1 MARSQVC
8 AAGSKTLMW
17 NRAGQGVVA
26 LLLVATALAAPA
38 RAAAGD
44 PGIPANAPVVD
55 LTRSLRPY
63 DQAPPRDLGEPEAW
77 FAFDLPNPG
86 GQELTRVVTF
96 DDGRDGAFRFLYG
109 DARTAW
115 LGLAP
120 AGESGHAELHG
131 LRHTTGTVSVAS
143 GQTATFAV
151 RVRAPNRSSI
161 WRLWQPDAYAARQRL
176 DTLMRGLLAGC
187 VLAMAAWLAGLS
199 VARRSAAQGWAAL
212 ALGSSVLLLLGES
225 VIALPAAATIVAGG
239 IFLATGFRFLS
250 RYLDIARDRP
260 MIAYL
265 LDGCLFAIFMLAVVA
280 AFDIGPAWLLLRAA
294 TVLAAVTLAV
304 VLVQELA
311 KGSGAA
317 KALVP
322 GALLVLLAVATP
334 WAVPDQIARH
344 STALPLIFDAV
355 LTAGILALGFAGS
368 TTRVERPDEE
378 VAAEIN
384 EERRQARE
392 VEYRYALGLAA
403 AHQGLWDWN
412 LETDTLF
419 LSPSVEAL
427 LGLPNSAIGSSERNW
442 AALILPEDISVYADA
457 MNTHRKLGNSS
468 FTVEVRMRHAKGGLR
483 WIQLRASCLAGSD
496 GRAVR
501 CIGVISDI
509 TVRKQQEAA
518 LTTSDQVDRVTG
530 LIGRNPFASRL
541 DEVLVEMQKGR
552 TQRRGA
558 VLAID
563 VDRVRLVNDSLGHK
577 IGEQFLAD
585 IARRLD
591 HAAGPEDAV
600 ARLGSEEFAVLALG
614 SKGDEDGAE
623 VAQRIRNA
631 LTQPIAIGDREIYP
645 AASIGLALI
654 EERHRFGGDVL
665 REAEVAMYHAKRAGR
680 GGFEI
685 YQPQMKPR
693 SAERLMLDADLR
705 TALDRNEIELH
716 YQPIIRLSDNSIAGF
731 EALMRWRHPKRGLL
745 SPTDFIPLAEETGLI
760 MPLGQYAVDKAAAE
774 LKRWQS
780 FFPMREPLFCSV
792 NVSAR
797 QLFRQEFFD
806 DVITA
811 LRRESP
817 ARLSFKLELTESVIM
832 QDPDTTARMLG
843 RLKDAGAGLALDDFG
858 TGFSSLAYLQR
869 FPFDT
874 VKVDRSFIVDMATNS
889 ETPVILNSI
898 IGLAHELDMSVVA
911 EGVESQQEAKRLREL
926 RCEFAQGFLFGAPMD
941 STAAYNFI
949 ALKGRTAEPRLPR
962 PGSSPARIPR

>member
-1 MARSQVC
+1 
-8 AAGSKTLMW
+8 MW
-17 NRAGQGVVA
+17 TRAGQGIA
-26 LLLVATALAAPA
+26 TLLLAALAVGAPALAAGADPA
-38 RAAAGD
+38 
-44 PGIPANAPVVD
+44 IPLDAPVLD
-55 LTRSLRPY
+55 MTRTLRPY
-63 DQAPPRDLGEPEAW
+63 DQAPAESGEPEAW
-77 FAFDLPNPG
+77 FAFDLSNSSA
-86 GQELTRVVTF
+86 QELDRIITF
-96 DDGRDGAFRFLYG
+96 DPGNDGAFRFLYG

-120 AGESGHAELHG
+120 TGDAGKAQLLGS
-131 LRHTTGTVSVAS
+131 RRTGNVIVSP
-143 GQTATFAV
+143 GQTATFAL
-151 RVRAPNRSSI
+151 RVRQPNRQSI
-161 WRLWQPDAYAARQRL
+161 WRLWQPEAYAAHQRL
-176 DTLMRGLLAGC
+176 DTLMRGLMAGC
-187 VLAMAAWLAGLS
+187 VLAMAAWLAGLA
-199 VARRSAAQGWAAL
+199 VARRSGTQGWAAL
-212 ALGSSVLLLLGES
+212 AMGSSVLLLLGDS
-225 VIALPAAATIVAGG
+225 VIALPRAAIIAAGG
-239 IFLATGFRFLS
+239 IFLATGLRFLS
-250 RYLDIARDRP
+250 RFLDVARDRP
-260 MIAYL
+260 TIAYL
-265 LDGCLFAIFMLAVVA
+265 LDGCIFAIFLLGAVA
-280 AFDIGPAWLLLRAA
+280 AFDISPAWLLLRAA
-294 TVLAAVTLAV
+294 TVIAV
-304 VLVQELA
+304 VSLGIMLMQELA
-311 KGSGAA
+311 KGSSAA
-317 KALVP
+317 RALIP
-322 GALLVLLAVATP
+322 GALLVLIAVVTP
-334 WAVPDQIARH
+334 MSIPDQIARH
-344 STALPLIFDAV
+344 TIALPLIFDAM
-355 LTAGILALGFAGS
+355 LTAGILGLGFAGS
-368 TTRVERPDEE
+368 TTREERPNEE
-378 VAAEIN
+378 MTAELN
-384 EERRQARE
+384 EERRQSRE

-412 LETDTLF
+412 LETDQLF

-518 LTTSDQVDRVTG
+518 LATSDQVDRVTG
-530 LIGRNPFASRL
+530 LIGRNPFASKL
-541 DEVLVEMQKGR
+541 DEVLSDMQKGR
-552 TQRRGA
+552 SQRRGA

-563 VDRVRLVNDSLGHK
+563 VDRVRLVNDSFGHK

-600 ARLGSEEFAVLALG
+600 ARLGSDEFAVLALG
-614 SKGDEDGAE
+614 SHGDEDGAE
-623 VAQRIRNA
+623 VAQRIRDA
-631 LTQPIAIGDREIYP
+631 LTQPIAIGDKEIYP

-716 YQPIIRLSDNSIAGF
+716 YQPIVRLSDNSIAGF
-731 EALMRWRHPKRGLL
+731 EALMRWRHPKRGML

-792 NVSAR
+792 NVSVR

-806 DVITA
+806 DVIAA

-832 QDPDTTARMLG
+832 QDPESTARMLS

-911 EGVESQQEAKRLREL
+911 EGVESQQEAKRLRDL

-949 ALKGRTAEPRLPR
+949 ALKGRTSTEPRLPR

>member
-1 MARSQVC
+1 
-8 AAGSKTLMW
+8 MW
-17 NRAGQGVVA
+17 TRAGQGIVA
-26 LLLVATALAAPA
+26 LLLAATALGAPA
-38 RAAAGD
+38 LGAGAD
-44 PGIPANAPVVD
+44 PAIPLEAPVLD

-63 DQAPPRDLGEPEAW
+63 DQAPADTGEPEAW
-77 FAFDLPNPG
+77 FAFDLANPG
-86 GQELTRVVTF
+86 NQDLSRIVTF
-96 DDGRDGAFRFLYG
+96 DAGNDSAFRFLYG
-109 DARTAW
+109 DQRTAW

-120 AGESGHAELHG
+120 TGETGKAELLG
-131 LRHTTGTVSVAS
+131 SRHTTGNVVVSP

-151 RVRAPNRSSI
+151 RVRQPDKHSV
-161 WRLWQPDAYAARQRL
+161 WRLWQPEAYAAHQRL
-176 DTLMRGLLAGC
+176 DTLMRGLMAGC

-199 VARRSAAQGWAAL
+199 VARRSGTQGGAAL
-212 ALGSSVLLLLGES
+212 ALGSSVLLVLGES
-225 VIALPAAATIVAGG
+225 VIALPAAATIASGG

-250 RYLDIARDRP
+250 RYLDVARDRP
-260 MIAYL
+260 VIAYL
-265 LDGCLFAIFMLAVVA
+265 LDGCIFAIFLLGAVA
-280 AFDIGPAWLLLRAA
+280 AFDLTPAWLLLRAA
-294 TVLAAVTLAV
+294 SVLAVGTLAII
-304 VLVQELA
+304 LLQELA

-317 KALVP
+317 RALIP
-322 GALLVLLAVATP
+322 GALLVLLAILTP
-334 WAVPDQIARH
+334 MIVPDQIARH
-344 STALPLIFDAV
+344 TLALPLIFDAL
-355 LTAGILALGFAGS
+355 LTAGILGLGFAGS
-368 TTRVERPDEE
+368 TTREERPHEE
-378 VAAEIN
+378 VTAELN
-384 EERRQARE
+384 EERRQSRE

-427 LGLPNSAIGSSERNW
+427 LGLPNSAIGALERNW
-442 AALILPEDISVYADA
+442 AALILPEDMSVYADA

-496 GRAVR
+496 GRAIR
-501 CIGVISDI
+501 CIGVVSDI
-509 TVRKQQEAA
+509 TARKQQEAA
-518 LTTSDQVDRVTG
+518 LATSDQIDRVTG
-530 LIGRNPFASRL
+530 LIGRNPFASKL
-541 DEVLVEMQKGR
+541 DEVLGDMQKGHTR
-552 TQRRGA
+552 RRGA

-577 IGEQFLAD
+577 IGDQFLAD

-600 ARLGSEEFAVLALG
+600 ARLGSDEFAVLALG
-614 SKGDEDGAE
+614 SHGDEDGAE
-623 VAQRIRNA
+623 VAQRIRDA
-631 LTQPIAIGDREIYP
+631 LTQPVAIGDREIYP

-654 EERHRFGGDVL
+654 EERHSFGSDVL

-716 YQPIIRLSDNSIAGF
+716 YQPIVRLSDNSIAGF

-745 SPTDFIPLAEETGLI
+745 SPNDFIPLAEETGLI
-760 MPLGQYAVDKAAAE
+760 MPLGQYAVDRAAAE

-780 FFPMREPLFCSV
+780 FFPMKEPLFCSV

-806 DVITA
+806 DVIAA

-817 ARLSFKLELTESVIM
+817 ARLSFKLELTETVIM
-832 QDPDTTARMLG
+832 QDPESTARMLA
-843 RLKDAGAGLALDDFG
+843 RLKEAGAGLALDDFG

-874 VKVDRSFIVDMATNS
+874 VKVDRSFIADMATNS

-926 RCEFAQGFLFGAPMD
+926 RCEFAQGFLFGAAMD
-941 STAAYNFI
+941 ATAAYNFI
-949 ALKGRTAEPRLPR
+949 ALKGRTAEQPRLPR